1 MHAYRSDSIRCL
13 RSKYLD
19 SAAPM
24 TATSTRAAA
33 LMIAALTSGDIEA
46 VSEALD
52 AACCSAI
59 LTLSGVY
66 LLLAKDS

>member
-1 MHAYRSDSIRCL
+1 
-13 RSKYLD
+13 
-19 SAAPM
+19 M